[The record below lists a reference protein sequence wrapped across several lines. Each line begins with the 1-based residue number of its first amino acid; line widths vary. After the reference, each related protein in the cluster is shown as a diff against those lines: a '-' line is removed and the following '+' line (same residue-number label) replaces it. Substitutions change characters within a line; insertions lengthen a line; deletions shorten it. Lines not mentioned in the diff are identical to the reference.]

1 MSVSKLTSPDGCIAN
16 CDSSDIAHCTSN
28 TTCAVCNGGCHGLS
42 CEPFV
47 CIEHCDSSEQAHCSS
62 SSSCSQRNSGYYGA
76 TCEPCT
82 VLLRIDTRVSQ
93 VSSRLVHRALRQQRP
108 GSLHL
113 GQQLLTVQ
121 CWLFRL
127 DMSATYVSSVDLK
140 SWMMRLQT
148 HASRT
153 AIRAIKPT
161 ASAIQHAA
169 SATLGTMAQHA
180 RHTAALPTVTATS
193 RRTAFPTRRVLCA
206 TLDTTGPRASR
217 VCVLHGKLLSVDVWC
232 RRVHCALR
240 YERPGQLH
248 Q

>member
-1 MSVSKLTSPDGCIAN
+1 L
-16 CDSSDIAHCTSN
+16 
-28 TTCAVCNGGCHGLS
+28 
-42 CEPFV
+42 
-47 CIEHCDSSEQAHCSS
+47 S
-62 SSSCSQRNSGYYGA
+62 SSSCSQCNSGYYGA

-82 VLLRIDTRVSQ
+82 LLLRIDTRVSQ

-113 GQQLLTVQ
+113 GQQLLAVQ

-169 SATLGTMAQHA
+169 SATLGTMARHA

-217 VCVLHGKLLSVDVWC
+217 VCALHGKLLSVDVWC
-232 RRVHCALR
+232 RHVHCALR

-248 Q
+248 QWHDMCCMQRWVLRIDMSATRVHCAL